1 MITNSYNSAMPRKA
15 KKTDLS
21 EVITPY
27 EDKWVALSSDQ
38 TTVVSSGDTLKEVES
53 HLDPQQLSAVIFMR
67 VPPFDKL
74 FIPLFA

>member
-1 MITNSYNSAMPRKA
+1 MPRKA
-15 KKTDLS
+15 KKIDLS
-21 EVITPY
+21 EVIKPY

-53 HLDPQQLSAVIFMR
+53 RLDPHQLSEVIFMR

-74 FIPLFA
+74 FIPLLA